1 MQFEDLAV
9 WKRSR
14 SLSIEVYK
22 ELSGLRDF
30 SFKDQVTRSVLSVP
44 SNIAEG
50 LEREYRKEK
59 IRFLIIAKGSLGEF
73 RTQIDIGSEI
83 GYIQKDIAKRWI
95 QEAVE
100 LSKMLA
106 AFIKTIENAVA
117 TSN

>member
-1 MQFEDLAV
+1 MQFENLDV

-14 SLSIEVYK
+14 CLSIEVYK
-22 ELSGLRDF
+22 ALRDLKDY

-50 LEREYRKEK
+50 IEREYKKEK
-59 IRFLIIAKGSLGEF
+59 IRYLIIAKGSLGEF

-83 GYIQKDIAKRWI
+83 GYIQKDIANGWI

-106 AFIKTIENAVA
+106 AFIKTMENTLA